1 MEAPAK
7 THPSLPGFSHRL
19 PRIWRFVAIII
30 LIYVGILAGKVAY
43 DLRHCPTSGLDPAS
57 AARTLLSADTKTFPS
72 ASGPGEQEILA
83 GGTQQFSSV
92 NHPRALGLQFRLC
105 YPQGWKQ
112 EPPEGSRALV
122 KFSSGQGKGLES
134 VVLFVVPDPPR
145 SPLVSEKFRKELFNG
160 ILAGYRCKYCAVSSR
175 PIKIG
180 GQEGVAVSFDDFKNN
195 AHIKVTNYL
204 LPVGH
209 KMITI
214 QCRVES
220 LIRDAELEARFQRC
234 APLFDRIAQSL
245 TLN

>member
-7 THPSLPGFSHRL
+7 THRPLPGFYQRSPRFWRL
-19 PRIWRFVAIII
+19 IAVVI
-30 LIYVGILAGKVAY
+30 LIYVSILFGKVAY
-43 DLRHCPTSGLDPAS
+43 DLHHRTTAAICPTPA
-57 AARTLLSADTKTFPS
+57 AQT
-72 ASGPGEQEILA
+72 GPGEREMPA
-83 GGTQQFSSV
+83 GGTQQFSSA
-92 NHPRALGLQFRLC
+92 NHPRALGVKFRLS

-122 KFSSGQGKGLES
+122 KFSSDQGKGLES
-134 VVLFVVPDPPR
+134 LVLFVVPDPPR

-175 PIKIG
+175 PIKID

-195 AHIKVTNYL
+195 AHMKVTNYL

-220 LIRDAELEARFQRC
+220 LIKDAELEARFQRC